1 MKEALIG
8 ARREEK
14 RLVLGTSED
23 YFVLSMLIGADVSS
37 VTRQLNP
44 IKDWLYFALDA
55 QIL

>member
-23 YFVLSMLIGADVSS
+23 YFVVSMLIGADVSS

-44 IKDWLYFALDA
+44 IKDLLYFALDA